1 MSEKLFAMKFATVY
15 PLYVKKAERKNRFL
29 AVVSIRSTGLLPENI
44 VGVKPMVAGVFID
57 GSVVIVAL
65 VAQAKILSLF

>member
-29 AVVSIRSTGLLPENI
+29 AVVAIRSTGLLPENI